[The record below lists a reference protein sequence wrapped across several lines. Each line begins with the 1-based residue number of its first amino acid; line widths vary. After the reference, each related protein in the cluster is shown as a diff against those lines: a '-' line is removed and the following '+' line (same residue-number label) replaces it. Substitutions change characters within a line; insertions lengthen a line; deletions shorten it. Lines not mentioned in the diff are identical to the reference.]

1 MRYKEHVQDY
11 RQNYRKSQF
20 AKHLLEENHP
30 LDPTEKTMSI
40 LHSTKK
46 GKMLNTAEKL
56 YIHKEMNAGNQ
67 LNDKSTIAP
76 NKIFDTVLCYMTSQ
90 TTLH

>member
-1 MRYKEHVQDY
+1 
-11 RQNYRKSQF
+11 
-20 AKHLLEENHP
+20 
-30 LDPTEKTMSI
+30 MSI

-46 GKMLNTAEKL
+46 GKMLSTTEKFYIYKETNT
-56 YIHKEMNAGNQ
+56 GNQ

-76 NKIFDTVLCYMTSQ
+76 NKIFDTILCYTTSQ